1 MDNTRVAINPFSKK
15 GKVLRFTAARQ
26 MSKIWKNPSS
36 QKFNNAATAHCVEI
50 AEGLAEKYAGSL
62 RGMEKY
68 KL

>member
-1 MDNTRVAINPFSKK
+1 
-15 GKVLRFTAARQ
+15 